1 MNLNHFKSSPK
12 SETRSN
18 ECNETVYCAWG
29 VKKKERKKDIA
40 DTTRQWGYTSAEV
53 NTANGPGL
61 VISMSDKVI
70 DRHCPNDSV
79 STNHS

>member
-29 VKKKERKKDIA
+29 VKKKKKERKI
-40 DTTRQWGYTSAEV
+40 
-53 NTANGPGL
+53 
-61 VISMSDKVI
+61 
-70 DRHCPNDSV
+70 
-79 STNHS
+79 